1 MTARRCVSYVEK
13 CEMEVFRFL
22 QYRFGIL
29 YRGLRFPVARWP
41 DGDEVACSKPYI
53 FAKFWYS
60 FEINCG
66 PLSVRQRSGMLCR
79 AKWALVRWMT
89 VVAKVFGR

>member
-1 MTARRCVSYVEK
+1 M
-13 CEMEVFRFL
+13 
-22 QYRFGIL
+22 
-29 YRGLRFPVARWP
+29 LRSARWKSSDFFNIDLASFTTASVFP
-41 DGDEVACSKPYI
+41 LLCGQYGDEVACSKQYVV
-53 FAKFWYS
+53 AKFWYS

-66 PLSVRQRSGMLCR
+66 PLSVRQRSGMPCR